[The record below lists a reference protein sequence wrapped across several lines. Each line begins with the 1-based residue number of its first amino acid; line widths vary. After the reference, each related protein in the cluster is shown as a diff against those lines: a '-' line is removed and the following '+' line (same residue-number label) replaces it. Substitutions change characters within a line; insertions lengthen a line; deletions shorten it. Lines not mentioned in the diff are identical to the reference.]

1 MIILAPMDL
10 KLREAQFK
18 VLGIFKEKARK
29 FALAG
34 GTALELYYLKHRFS
48 ADLDF
53 FSGDYDVK
61 EIERLFLAFKS
72 FFKKISLE
80 NDFYAPN
87 KARVRFYTIP
97 LSAAGKA
104 LKIDFVEDVI
114 NRRPKIKTIDRLRV
128 YDAQT
133 IYLMKLYA
141 IAGTS
146 PGVDDIGRTV
156 ISGRRQ
162 ARDVFDVYMLSKKIK
177 PLNMFLQTA
186 PVHIQ
191 RGMIHWYRS
200 FSRQDCKLAL
210 LDLGIY
216 DEKFNAREMI
226 AYLEDEIETFI
237 KQMIEK

>member
-1 MIILAPMDL
+1 MDSR
-10 KLREAQFK
+10 LREAQFK
-18 VLGIFKEKARK
+18 VLDIFKAEAEK

-53 FSGDYDVK
+53 FSTDYDIK
-61 EIERLFLAFKS
+61 EIERLFVAFKS
-72 FFKKISLE
+72 FYKKISLE
-80 NDFYAPN
+80 NDFYSPN
-87 KARVRFYTIP
+87 KARIRFYTIP
-97 LSAAGKA
+97 LSGAVKS

-114 NRRPKIKTIDRLRV
+114 FRKPKIKMIDGLRV
-128 YDAQT
+128 YDAET

-141 IAGTS
+141 IAGTN

-156 ISGRRQ
+156 ISGRRET
-162 ARDVFDVYMLSKKIK
+162 RDVFDVYMLSKKIK
-177 PLNMFLQTA
+177 PLNVFLQTA
-186 PVHIQ
+186 PAHIQ

-226 AYLEDEIETFI
+226 AYLEDEVEKFI
-237 KQMIEK
+237 KQKIEK